1 MPWCCWPVPD
11 PTLDLP
17 RAWGGVA
24 GSGRLRAEPE
34 DFRVEEVL
42 GFKPS
47 GEGEHLLLRVRKRN
61 LNTVEVARR
70 IARGLGVRSRE
81 VSWAGLK
88 DRNAVTVQTFSVH
101 LPGRADPDLSVL
113 EDDRLAV
120 LSAARHHRKLRR
132 GALRGNRFRIR
143 VRGFRGDT
151 GLLAERLQ
159 RIGEAG
165 APNWF
170 GSQRFGRDGGNLDRA
185 LALFR
190 GELRRVPREQ
200 RAIWLSAARAFLFNR
215 VLAERVDRGDWNRVL
230 PGEVLQPEGSSA
242 QFRAGEDDTL
252 ERRLAVGEVHPTGP
266 LWGRVGRCLLPEGE
280 AGALESAALA
290 EMAEWCVG
298 LERAGLEMDRR
309 ALRVMVKE
317 LEWSREGDDLVV
329 AFFLGKG
336 SYATAV
342 LREIL

>member
-1 MPWCCWPVPD
+1 MAD

-34 DFRVEEVL
+34 DFRVEEVP
-42 GFKPS
+42 GFEPS

-61 LNTVEVARR
+61 LDTPDAARR
-70 IARGLGVRSRE
+70 IARVAGVPVRH

-101 LPGRADPDLSVL
+101 LPGRADPDLSAL

-120 LSAARHHRKLRR
+120 LSTARHHRKLRR

-143 VRGFRGDT
+143 VRGFRGDAD
-151 GLLAERLQ
+151 LLAERLQ
-159 RIGEAG
+159 CVGEAG

-170 GSQRFGRDGGNLDRA
+170 GSQRFGREGGNLDRA

-190 GELRRVPREQ
+190 GEPRRVPREA
-200 RAIWLSAARAFLFNR
+200 RAIRLSAARAFLFNR
-215 VLAERVDRGDWNRVL
+215 VLAERVARGDWNRAL
-230 PGEVLQPEGSSA
+230 PGEVLQLEGR
-242 QFRAGEDDTL
+242 RARFLAGDDDTL
-252 ERRLAVGEVHPTGP
+252 DRRLAAGEVHPTGP
-266 LWGRVGRCLLPEGE
+266 LWGRAGRCLLPEGE

-290 EMAEWCVG
+290 EMAEWREG

-309 ALRVMVKE
+309 PLRVMVKE
-317 LEWSREGDDLVV
+317 LEWSLEGDDLVV
-329 AFFLGKG
+329 TFFLGKG

-342 LREIL
+342 LRELVAW

>member
-1 MPWCCWPVPD
+1 VAD
-11 PTLDLP
+11 PTFDLP

-24 GSGRLRAEPE
+24 GSGRLRAAPE
-34 DFRVEEVL
+34 DFRVEEML
-42 GFKPS
+42 GFEPS

-61 LNTVEVARR
+61 LNTVEAARR
-70 IARGLGVRSRE
+70 IARAAGVRPRE

-88 DRNAVTVQTFSVH
+88 DRNAVAVQTFSVH
-101 LPGRADPDLSVL
+101 LPGRADPDLSAL

-132 GALRGNRFRIR
+132 GALRGNRFLIR
-143 VRGFRGDT
+143 VRGFRGDPD
-151 GLLAERLQ
+151 LLAERLQ

-170 GSQRFGRDGGNLDRA
+170 GSQRFGREGGNLDRA

-190 GELRRVPREQ
+190 GEQRRVPREQ
-200 RAIWLSAARAFLFNR
+200 RAIWLSAARAFLFNL
-215 VLAERVDRGDWNRVL
+215 VLAERVARGDWNRAL
-230 PGEVLQPEGSSA
+230 PGEVLQPEGSRA
-242 QFRAGEDDTL
+242 QFRAEGDDTL
-252 ERRLAVGEVHPTGP
+252 ERRLAAGEVHPTGP
-266 LWGRVGRCLLPEGE
+266 LWGRAGSCLLPEGE
-280 AGALESAALA
+280 AAARESAALA
-290 EMAEWCVG
+290 ETAPWREG

-309 ALRVMVKE
+309 ALRVQVRE
-317 LEWSREGDDLVV
+317 LEWALEGDDLVV

-342 LREIL
+342 LREVVEEARF